1 MKRQAL
7 AIAALLTLSLVGSV
21 MLAVLID
28 GRRAHA
34 TPGQEWR
41 LLPDPRYLKPVLL
54 GFHGVAA
61 DLLWIQIIQYVGTH
75 VETDMKFPQLAKALD
90 LATSLDPYFLE
101 PYRLGALFLLYLTRE
116 PQAAVSLLEK
126 GAAANPD
133 RWELPHDLG
142 RHYYLE
148 AHDYDQALRWWE
160 RAAKLPGRPEYLP
173 RFVARLYARTGHAET
188 ALELWSELY
197 RTAQNDYVRSLALQ
211 EIERLKAGRLQQ
223 RSGQARFDEAQHRL
237 RQGSGQAPTG
247 LRTDRSP
254 GR

>member
-1 MKRQAL
+1 MKRQPL
-7 AIAALLTLSLVGSV
+7 AIGALLSLSLVGSV

-41 LLPDPRYLKPVLL
+41 LLPDPRYLKPILL

-61 DLLWIQIIQYVGTH
+61 DLLWIQIIQYVGAH
-75 VETDMKFPQLAKALD
+75 VETDMKFPQLTRALD
-90 LATSLDPYFLE
+90 LETSLGPRFLE
-101 PYRLGALFLLYLTRE
+101 PYRLGALFLLYLTRD

-126 GAAANPD
+126 GAAANSD
-133 RWELPHDLG
+133 HWELPHDLG
-142 RHYYLE
+142 RYYYLE
-148 AHDYDQALRWWE
+148 ARDYDQALRWWE

-197 RTAQNDYVRSLALQ
+197 RTAQNDYLKSLALQ
-211 EIERLKAGRLQQ
+211 EMNRIKAGQV
-223 RSGQARFDEAQHRL
+223 QAR
-237 RQGSGQAPTG
+237 
-247 LRTDRSP
+247 
-254 GR
+254 